1 MGNPQHDGERLM
13 REQPRGDALLA
24 SARQLLREVVLPA
37 LPAERKHALL
47 MAMNAMSIAERQLRN
62 GDAPEAQ
69 ELAELR
75 ELIDDDK
82 VSLPEGN
89 RQLARV
95 LRAGHGDPG
104 SPHRNALFAHLR
116 RVGEQRVA
124 ESNPKA
130 LAAKS

>member
-1 MGNPQHDGERLM
+1 M

-24 SARQLLREVVLPA
+24 SARQLLRDEVLPA

-62 GDAPEAQ
+62 GDASEAQ

-75 ELIDDDK
+75 ELLDDRK

-89 RQLARV
+89 RQLARL
-95 LRAGHGDPG
+95 LRPGGGDPG
-104 SPHRNALFAHLR
+104 SSRRDELFAHLR

-130 LAAKS
+130 LATKS

>member
-1 MGNPQHDGERLM
+1 M

-24 SARQLLREVVLPA
+24 SARQLLRDEVLPA

-62 GDAPEAQ
+62 GDGPEAS

-75 ELIDDDK
+75 ELLDDGK
-82 VSLPEGN
+82 LSLAEGS
-89 RQLARV
+89 RRLTGLIRS
-95 LRAGHGDPG
+95 GEGDPG
-104 SPHRNALFAHLR
+104 HARRAAIFAHLR
-116 RVGEQRVA
+116 KAGEQRVA

-130 LAAKS
+130 LGLKS